1 MNLLLVET
9 RGFTEAIPD
18 YFEDDESYRCF
29 QEYLMESPDAGAVM
43 RGCAV
48 FAKCVGKMPGEV
60 RENESGLRIIYLHL
74 PEFEVL
80 GLVDVYGKNEAEDL
94 STDERRTVQYRERVP

>member
-29 QEYLMESPDAGAVM
+29 QEYLMESPDVGAVM

-48 FAKCVGKMPGEV
+48 
-60 RENESGLRIIYLHL
+60 SYTHL
-74 PEFEVL
+74 TLPTSD
-80 GLVDVYGKNEAEDL
+80 LV
-94 STDERRTVQYRERVP
+94 